1 MSRDE
6 RGMRRGITNN
16 FMQPPVEVTS
26 AEGKHEI
33 RFDTRKRA
41 MFIRARCKGRSLAL
55 AASSDTANIYLIDS
69 GVERTPRPLANNM
82 LAVPRK
88 DETGAHVSAEIAN

>member
-1 MSRDE
+1 
-6 RGMRRGITNN
+6 MRRGITNN

-26 AEGKHEI
+26 GEGKHEI

-55 AASSDTANIYLIDS
+55 ATSSDTANIYLIDS
-69 GVERTPRPLANNM
+69 GIERTPQTALSLVNNM

-88 DETGAHVSAEIAN
+88 DGKGAHVSVRIAN

>member
-1 MSRDE
+1 
-6 RGMRRGITNN
+6 
-16 FMQPPVEVTS
+16 MQPPLVEVIS
-26 AEGKHEI
+26 GEDKHEI

-41 MFIRARCKGRSLAL
+41 MFIRARCKGRLLAL

-69 GVERTPRPLANNM
+69 GVERTPQTALFLVNNM

-88 DETGAHVSAEIAN
+88 NGKGAHVSVKIAN